1 LNQLISIV
9 GPTAIGKTNFAVGLA
24 KKFDAEIISADSRQ
38 FYKEMTIGTAKPTRS
53 EMKGIVHHFVD
64 FLGVDENYSAGK
76 FEEQAIAKIEKLHRS
91 NPLVIM
97 VGGSGLYVDAVLKG
111 IDPIPSNPEIRIA
124 LQKELSQNGIEKLQN
139 ELLQRDPQHHIFM
152 DINNPQR
159 LVRALEVC
167 RHTGKTYTSF
177 RKRVAKSRSFEVIKI
192 GMTANREEIYK
203 RINQRVDQMISS
215 GLLDEVKSL
224 TTVKNLNALQTVG
237 YKELFEYL
245 DDTTDLA
252 TAIENI
258 KRNTRRFAKRQMT
271 WFNKDSEIQ
280 WFDIEQ
286 LDSAISFVTASI
298 HSS

>member
-1 LNQLISIV
+1 MNQLISIV

-64 FLGVDENYSAGK
+64 FLEVDENYSAGK

-139 ELLQRDPQHHIFM
+139 ELLQRDPQHHMCM

-203 RINQRVDQMISS
+203 RINQRVDQMISA

-286 LDSAISFVTASI
+286 LDAAISFVTASI
-298 HSS
+298 HTS

>member
-1 LNQLISIV
+1 MNQLISIV

-139 ELLQRDPQHHIFM
+139 ELLQRDPQHHMFM

-203 RINQRVDQMISS
+203 RINQRVDQMISA

-286 LDSAISFVTASI
+286 LDAAISFVTASI
-298 HSS
+298 HTS

>member
-1 LNQLISIV
+1 MNQLISIV
-9 GPTAIGKTNFAVGLA
+9 GPTAIGKTNFAVDLA

-64 FLGVDENYSAGK
+64 FLEVDENYSAGK

-139 ELLQRDPQHHIFM
+139 ELLQRDPQHHMFM

-177 RKRVAKSRSFEVIKI
+177 RKRVAKSRPFEVIKI

-203 RINQRVDQMISS
+203 RINQRVDQMISA

>member
-1 LNQLISIV
+1 MNQLISIV

-139 ELLQRDPQHHIFM
+139 ELLQRDPQHHMFM

-203 RINQRVDQMISS
+203 RINQRVDQMISA

-245 DDTTDLA
+245 DDSTDLA

-286 LDSAISFVTASI
+286 LDSAISFVTGSI

>member
-1 LNQLISIV
+1 MNQLISIV

-64 FLGVDENYSAGK
+64 FLEVDENYSAGK

-139 ELLQRDPQHHIFM
+139 ELLQRDPQHHMFM

-203 RINQRVDQMISS
+203 RINQRVDQMISA

-286 LDSAISFVTASI
+286 LDAAISFVTASI
-298 HSS
+298 HTS

>member
-1 LNQLISIV
+1 MNQLISIV

-76 FEEQAIAKIEKLHRS
+76 FEEQAIAKIEKLHLS
-91 NPLVIM
+91 NPIVIM

-111 IDPIPSNPEIRIA
+111 IDQIPSNPEIRIA

-139 ELLQRDPQHHIFM
+139 ELLQRDPQHHMFM
-152 DINNPQR
+152 DINIRQR
-159 LVRALEVC
+159 LGIALEVC

-203 RINQRVDQMISS
+203 RINQRVDQMISA

-286 LDSAISFVTASI
+286 LDAAISFVTASI
-298 HSS
+298 HTS

>member
-1 LNQLISIV
+1 MNQLISIV

-139 ELLQRDPQHHIFM
+139 ELLQRDPQHHMFM

-177 RKRVAKSRSFEVIKI
+177 RKRVAKSRPFEVIKI

-203 RINQRVDQMISS
+203 RINQRVDQMISA

-286 LDSAISFVTASI
+286 LDAAISFVTASI
-298 HSS
+298 HTS

>member
-1 LNQLISIV
+1 MNQLISIV
-9 GPTAIGKTNFAVGLA
+9 GPTAIGKTNFAVDLA

-53 EMKGIVHHFVD
+53 EMKGVVHHFVD

-139 ELLQRDPQHHIFM
+139 ELLQRDPQHHMFM

-203 RINQRVDQMISS
+203 RINQRVDQMISA

-286 LDSAISFVTASI
+286 LDAAISFVTASI
-298 HSS
+298 HTS

>member
-1 LNQLISIV
+1 MNQLISIV

-139 ELLQRDPQHHIFM
+139 ELLQRDPQHHMFM

-245 DDTTDLA
+245 DDSTDLA

-271 WFNKDSEIQ
+271 WFKKDSEIQ

-286 LDSAISFVTASI
+286 PDAAISFVTASI

>member
-1 LNQLISIV
+1 M
-9 GPTAIGKTNFAVGLA
+9 K
-24 KKFDAEIISADSRQ
+24 
-38 FYKEMTIGTAKPTRS
+38 IGTAKPTRS

-139 ELLQRDPQHHIFM
+139 ELLQRDPQHHMFM

-286 LDSAISFVTASI
+286 LDAAISFVTASI
-298 HSS
+298 HTS

>member
-1 LNQLISIV
+1 MNQLISIV

-139 ELLQRDPQHHIFM
+139 ELLQRDPQHHMFM

>member
-1 LNQLISIV
+1 MNQLISIV

>member
-1 LNQLISIV
+1 MNQLISIV

-24 KKFDAEIISADSRQ
+24 KKIDAEIISADSRQ

-53 EMKGIVHHFVD
+53 EMTGIVHHFVD
-64 FLGVDENYSAGK
+64 FLGVAEDYSAGK
-76 FEEQAIAKIEKLHRS
+76 FEEEAIAKIEELHRS
-91 NPLVIM
+91 NPVVIM

-111 IDPIPSNPEIRIA
+111 IDQIPSNTEIRIA
-124 LQKELSQNGIEKLQN
+124 LQKELSQNGIETLQN
-139 ELLQRDPQHHIFM
+139 ELLQRDPQHHMFM

-177 RKRVAKSRSFEVIKI
+177 RKRVAKSRPFEVIKI

-203 RINQRVDQMISS
+203 RINQRVDQMISE

-224 TTVKNLNALQTVG
+224 STARNLNALQTVG

-245 DDTTDLA
+245 DDTTDLE

-280 WFDIEQ
+280 WFDIDQ

>member
-1 LNQLISIV
+1 MNQLISIV

-53 EMKGIVHHFVD
+53 EMKGVVHHFVD

-139 ELLQRDPQHHIFM
+139 ELLQRDPQHHMFM

-203 RINQRVDQMISS
+203 RINQRVDQMISA

-286 LDSAISFVTASI
+286 LDAAISFVTASI
-298 HSS
+298 HTS

>member
-1 LNQLISIV
+1 MNQLISIV

-139 ELLQRDPQHHIFM
+139 ELLQRDPQHHMFM

-177 RKRVAKSRSFEVIKI
+177 RKRVAKSRPFEVIKI

-203 RINQRVDQMISS
+203 RINQRVDQMISA

-245 DDTTDLA
+245 DDSTDLA

>member
-1 LNQLISIV
+1 MNQLISIV

-139 ELLQRDPQHHIFM
+139 ELLQRDPQHHMFM

-286 LDSAISFVTASI
+286 LDAAISFVTASI
-298 HSS
+298 HTS

>member
-1 LNQLISIV
+1 MNQLISIV

-111 IDPIPSNPEIRIA
+111 IDPIPSNREIRIA

-139 ELLQRDPQHHIFM
+139 ELLQRDPQHHRFM

-177 RKRVAKSRSFEVIKI
+177 RKRVAKSRPFEVIKI

-203 RINQRVDQMISS
+203 RINQRVDQMISA

-286 LDSAISFVTASI
+286 LDAAISFVTASI
-298 HSS
+298 HTS

>member
-1 LNQLISIV
+1 MNQLISIV

-64 FLGVDENYSAGK
+64 FLGVAEDYSAGK

-91 NPLVIM
+91 NPIVIM

-139 ELLQRDPQHHIFM
+139 ELLQRDPQHHMFM

-177 RKRVAKSRSFEVIKI
+177 RKRVAKSRPFEVIKI

-203 RINQRVDQMISS
+203 RINQRVDQMISA